1 MLLNEVEP
9 DTMVTVRR
17 VRGDLEEVGIVEGV
31 EIELTGMLT
40 CMEPARDEPSLGR
53 YVRAWIGDKVLT
65 VGYGLGEKV
74 GVG

>member
-17 VRGDLEEVGIVEGV
+17 VRGDLEELGIVEGV

-40 CMEPARDEPSLGR
+40 GMESTRHEPVGR
-53 YVRAWIGDKVLT
+53 YVTARIGDKVLT
-65 VGYGLGEKV
+65 IGYGLAEKV
-74 GVG
+74 EVE